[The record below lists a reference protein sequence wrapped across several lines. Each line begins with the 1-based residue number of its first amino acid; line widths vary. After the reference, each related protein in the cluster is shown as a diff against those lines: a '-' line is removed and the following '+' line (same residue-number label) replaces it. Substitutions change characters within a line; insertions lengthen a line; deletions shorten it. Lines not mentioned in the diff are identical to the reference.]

1 MNSPILPVQGPS
13 GYKNH
18 MSASH
23 AGSSADGG
31 AFRSELAS
39 AHAYATEPL
48 PDTPPP
54 EVLEEI
60 AAARRT
66 NEELC
71 AHGRRV
77 RFTQDEQS
85 GCPKVELLD
94 EQGKMLRKLSIAE
107 ALDMAAGKPLSPEA

>member
-1 MNSPILPVQGPS
+1 MSSPILPVQGPL
-13 GYKNH
+13 GYKNP
-18 MSASH
+18 MSPSH
-23 AGSSADGG
+23 LGSAEGV
-31 AFRSELAS
+31 AFRSELAAS

-48 PDTPPP
+48 PDTPPS

-60 AAARRT
+60 RAARRT

-71 AHGRRV
+71 ARGRRV

-94 EQGKMLRKLSIAE
+94 EQGNMLRKLSIAE
-107 ALDMAAGKPLSPEA
+107 ALDMAAGKPLSPEI